1 MSHVKKVTDDLAA
14 VKAEREALRVER
26 EAAELTIKKASA
38 VTIDANGLLNT
49 APNGQLFAQPKDPG
63 EEGRFGFK
71 SFGHFLSEVRQCTPT
86 NPSPTFVKAYNSDV
100 VKKAAAGMGELI
112 GSDGGFLVPPT
123 FSNKVFERMYK
134 ENDLLSRTDN
144 YVVTGNSMVFPR
156 NNESS
161 RANGSRWGGVR
172 AYWVQEGTTITASAP
187 TFGRLT
193 LNLHKLACTTPVT
206 SELIKDSGTPMEAY
220 LTRVFAS
227 EIAFAVGASLVRGT
241 GAGQPLGLINSP
253 CAVSVSAEA
262 GQVGAVL
269 NSQNIVKMWAR
280 RFALG
285 PTGNYVWLIN
295 QDVTPQLSLLTLGIG
310 TAGVVTYLP
319 PGGLSAK
326 PYATLMGAPVLE
338 TEWNSTLGTV
348 GDVIL
353 VDLSQYVTINQGG
366 VESMSSM
373 HVYFLSDQQAMRT
386 TFRCDGSAWQ
396 ADALTPFQG
405 TNTQSPIIMLASR

>member
-1 MSHVKKVTDDLAA
+1 MSAGTATKTARERADEIKRIADAKLA
-14 VKAEREALRVER
+14 
-26 EAAELTIKKASA
+26 EAAALEAAASTPVSKATPLTVA
-38 VTIDANGLLNT
+38 
-49 APNGQLFAQPKDPG
+49 AQPKTGD
-63 EEGRFGFK
+63 EGRFFFK
-71 SFGHFLSEVRQCTPT
+71 SFGHYLHEVKNCTPQNPSEFLRKIYGSEV
-86 NPSPTFVKAYNSDV
+86 VM
-100 VKKAAAGMGELI
+100 KAATGMGELI

-123 FSNKVFERMYK
+123 FSNKIFERMYS
-134 ENDLLSRTDN
+134 ENDLLAKTDN

-227 EIAFAVGASLVRGT
+227 EIAFAVGSSIVRGT

-253 CAVSVSAEA
+253 CTVSVSAEA
-262 GQVGAVL
+262 GQAASTIL
-269 NSQNIVKMWAR
+269 SQNLVKMWSR

-285 PTGNYVWLIN
+285 STGSYVWLVN
-295 QDVTPQLSLLTLGIG
+295 QDVGPQLHLLTLGIG
-310 TAGVVTYLP
+310 TAGVVTYMP

-326 PYATLMGAPVLE
+326 PYATLMGAPVME

-348 GDVIL
+348 GDIIL
-353 VDLSQYVTINQGG
+353 VDLSQFVTINQGG

-373 HVYFLSDQQAMRT
+373 HVYFLSDQQAFRS
-386 TFRCDGSAWQ
+386 TFRADGACWQ
-396 ADALTPFQG
+396 ADALTPANG
-405 TNTQSPIIMLASR
+405 SNTQSPIITLATR